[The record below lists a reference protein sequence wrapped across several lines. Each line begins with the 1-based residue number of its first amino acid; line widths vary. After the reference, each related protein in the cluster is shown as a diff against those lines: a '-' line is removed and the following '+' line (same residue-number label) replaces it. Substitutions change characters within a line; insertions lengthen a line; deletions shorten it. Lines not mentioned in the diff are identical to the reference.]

1 MKAGLIA
8 ARIPLQYESKIC
20 KSHHYYPFIKV
31 NSIFRDFSSARI
43 ETGIFPF
50 TSSQSLARSN
60 IIDSLIKFKDRFE
73 GDVDH
78 VYVLMISILAQ

>member
-8 ARIPLQYESKIC
+8 ATMPLQYDESKIC

-50 TSSQSLARSN
+50 TSSQSLARSD
-60 IIDSLIKFKDRFE
+60 IIDASKTDLKVMLITYL
-73 GDVDH
+73 
-78 VYVLMISILAQ
+78 YVLMISILVK